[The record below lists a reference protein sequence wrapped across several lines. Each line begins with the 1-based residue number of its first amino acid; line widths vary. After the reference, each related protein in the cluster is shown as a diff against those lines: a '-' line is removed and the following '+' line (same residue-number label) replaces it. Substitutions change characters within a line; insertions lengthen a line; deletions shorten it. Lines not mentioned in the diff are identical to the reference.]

1 MAVRGICSVETIIIV
16 RLRDWLNPSQYIGLA
31 GRAARLPV
39 AVIPRTAQRLCGE
52 LTQTK

>member
-1 MAVRGICSVETIIIV
+1 MAVRGICSVETIMIV

-31 GRAARLPV
+31 ERAAR
-39 AVIPRTAQRLCGE
+39 TAGGSHPTHGATLCGE